1 MPILNNSSYVASWR
15 ILHNSFDDYM
25 FHIDTIL
32 LLDDFLIT
40 LKHII

>member
-1 MPILNNSSYVASWR
+1 MHVLNNLSDVVGWR

-25 FHIDTIL
+25 LHIDTIL